1 MKIYTSAQ
9 SNIYQTSIKSLESI
23 DETLAEEI
31 TIETELS
38 EIFYLKTEVDQVL
51 KRYGFES
58 LANEKGVVL
67 VDAKSMGPLLIDEL
81 VKRLS
86 ELSGLNKKR
95 LFSEES
101 RDKLARSGMA
111 LPDGS
116 YPIENESDLENAIYA
131 FGRAKNK
138 ARAKKHIIKRA
149 VSLGRQDMIPEKWK
163 NRSK

>member
-1 MKIYTSAQ
+1 
-9 SNIYQTSIKSLESI
+9 
-23 DETLAEEI
+23 
-31 TIETELS
+31 
-38 EIFYLKTEVDQVL
+38 
-51 KRYGFES
+51 
-58 LANEKGVVL
+58 
-67 VDAKSMGPLLIDEL
+67 
-81 VKRLS
+81 
-86 ELSGLNKKR
+86 
-95 LFSEES
+95 
-101 RDKLARSGMA
+101 MA